1 MMLEDLVKDILDL
14 VENLEKLDED
24 IIDDSSKE
32 DLIYELE
39 NLSKNIEDHL
49 SEE

>member
-1 MMLEDLVKDILDL
+1 MLEDLVKDILDL